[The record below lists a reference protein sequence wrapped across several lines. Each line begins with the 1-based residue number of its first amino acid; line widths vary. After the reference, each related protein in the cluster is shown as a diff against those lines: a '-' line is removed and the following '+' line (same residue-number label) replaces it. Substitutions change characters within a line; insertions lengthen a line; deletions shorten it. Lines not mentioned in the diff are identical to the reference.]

1 MTTNATAPE
10 GTAGGAPAAAAPVI
24 PPAPVT
30 HAHALGTGGVIA
42 LVAGILVLAAVS
54 FAFGWGAHGAAQR
67 FAIARHGFVAERE
80 FALGGPGMMGRGG
93 IAGCPGIQRGE
104 RGFGRGPRG
113 YGDLPDQPQR
123 GWDQWDGSTPTTPT
137 P

>member
-1 MTTNATAPE
+1 MTTNETAPE
-10 GTAGGAPAAAAPVI
+10 VTPSYTPAAVAPAAP
-24 PPAPVT
+24 PPAT
-30 HAHALGTGGVIA
+30 HMHALSAGGVAA
-42 LVAGILVLAAVS
+42 LVAGILVIALGS
-54 FAFGWGAHGAAQR
+54 FAFGWGAHAAVQR
-67 FAIARHGFVAERE
+67 FGIARRGLVAERQ
-80 FALGGPGMMGRGG
+80 FGFGGPGMMGHGG